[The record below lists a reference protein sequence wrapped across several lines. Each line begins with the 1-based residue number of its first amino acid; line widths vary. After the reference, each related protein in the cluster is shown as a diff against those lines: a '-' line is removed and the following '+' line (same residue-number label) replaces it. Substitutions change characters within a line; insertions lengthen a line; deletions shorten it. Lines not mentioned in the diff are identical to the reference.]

1 MHVLS
6 WVAAAHHVLMHEEA
20 DKLGP
25 GKVKKRRPACL
36 SHEASRSWPARHATK
51 GGSLRKKVTGCPR
64 WRWRLCDAD
73 CKPRK
78 NLPRAARAT
87 ESKSTVPMQQ
97 R

>member
-51 GGSLRKKVTGCPR
+51 GGALRKEV
-64 WRWRLCDAD
+64 
-73 CKPRK
+73 
-78 NLPRAARAT
+78 ARARAGGCAMLT
-87 ESKSTVPMQQ
+87 ASHERTCPALRALLSFKE